1 MAPSA
6 SRRETP
12 DRGHADTTATWRI
25 MCLLT
30 LGAFV
35 GLGVTAFAT
44 GLLPGDLDVRQ
55 AMRELNNP
63 FVHQFAR
70 TVNVGGTW
78 RVIVPAMALLFF
90 LSREARR
97 HWWLWCATMAVAPLV
112 EQGTKFLVE
121 RPRPSGFSFGFPSGH
136 TTAAA
141 TLAFIVV
148 YVVGREPLPRL
159 LRHAIQVLAL
169 AVMVLVGWARIVLGA
184 HWPTDV
190 LGGFLLGAACAAAAA
205 WWESARLDAA
215 PRRP

>member
-1 MAPSA
+1 MP
-6 SRRETP
+6 
-12 DRGHADTTATWRI
+12 HDTAATWRI
-25 MCLLT
+25 VCLLT

-55 AMRELNNP
+55 TVRELDGP
-63 FVHQFAR
+63 VVHQFAGV
-70 TVNVGGTW
+70 VNVAGTW
-78 RVIVPAMALLFF
+78 RVAVPVMALLFL
-90 LSREARR
+90 LSRAARR
-97 HWWLWCATMAVAPLV
+97 HWWLWCAAMVVAPLL

-148 YVVGREPLPRL
+148 YVVGREPLPGP
-159 LRHAIQVLAL
+159 LRHALRALAL
-169 AVMVLVGWARIVLGA
+169 TVMVLVGWARIVLGA

-215 PRRP
+215 ARRA

>member
-1 MAPSA
+1 VP
-6 SRRETP
+6 
-12 DRGHADTTATWRI
+12 HDTAATWRI
-25 MCLLT
+25 VCLLT

-55 AMRELNNP
+55 AVREADSP
-63 FVHQFAR
+63 FIHEFAR

-78 RVIVPAMALLFF
+78 RVAVPGMALLFL
-90 LSREARR
+90 LSRAARR
-97 HWWLWCATMAVAPLV
+97 HWWLWCATMVVAPLL
-112 EQGTKFLVE
+112 EQGTKVLVE

-148 YVVGREPLPRL
+148 YLVGREPLPRL
-159 LRHAIQVLAL
+159 LRYAIQAVAL
-169 AVMVLVGWARIVLGA
+169 AGMVLVGWARIELGA

-205 WWESARLDAA
+205 WWESARRDAA
-215 PRRP
+215 ARRT